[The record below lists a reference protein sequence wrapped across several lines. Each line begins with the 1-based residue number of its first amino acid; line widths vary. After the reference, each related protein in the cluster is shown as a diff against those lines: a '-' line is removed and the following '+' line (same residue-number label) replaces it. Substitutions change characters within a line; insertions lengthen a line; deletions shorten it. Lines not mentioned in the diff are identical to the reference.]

1 MVRKSNIS
9 CGSISMVVLLI
20 KGQREITL
28 CIPCYKCKPWQL
40 TPAVNEYFISVDDL
54 YRCLIK

>member
-1 MVRKSNIS
+1 MVRKSNII

-20 KGQREITL
+20 EGQREITL

-40 TPAVNEYFISVDDL
+40 TPQLMNILFQLMTCIDV
-54 YRCLIK
+54 